1 MNLESL
7 RIALGGLMANRMR
20 SFLTVL
26 GMLIGVAAVII
37 LVAVGS
43 GSEAATAARLES
55 LGSNTLTIS
64 AGGFG
69 FGRNQGT
76 RSATVSLTD
85 KDVRNLANQA
95 QAPDIKA
102 VVPTVSTASPPRTR
116 VRPTPRA
123 PSTAPRPTSRRC
135 GTTT

>member
-43 GSEAATAARLES
+43 GSAAATAARLES
-55 LGSNTLTIS
+55 LGSNTLTVS

-76 RSATVSLTD
+76 RTSSVQLTD
-85 KDVRNLANQA
+85 KDVTNLSNRSL
-95 QAPDIKA
+95 APD
-102 VVPTVSTASPPRTR
+102 
-116 VRPTPRA
+116 
-123 PSTAPRPTSRRC
+123 
-135 GTTT
+135 